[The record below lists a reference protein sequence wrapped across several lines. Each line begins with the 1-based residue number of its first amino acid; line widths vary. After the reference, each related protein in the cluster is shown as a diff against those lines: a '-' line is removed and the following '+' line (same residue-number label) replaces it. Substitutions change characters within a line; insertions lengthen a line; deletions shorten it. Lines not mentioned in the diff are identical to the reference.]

1 MEVSAEC
8 AGGGRVRKEADLF
21 LVDDLLDLPCDDE
34 EEAQEA
40 VVVGD
45 GDGDGSKQQQA
56 AVLGRACGA
65 GGEEGAA
72 GNASNDSSAVTT
84 ALDSCSNSLS
94 VSGLADGDFSG
105 GLCEPY
111 DQLAELEWLSNYM
124 GEDNFPTEDLK
135 KLQLI
140 TGIPPAGTG
149 TATAPAPAPAVAAA
163 AQQAQP
169 AGGVLPPEAPVPG
182 KARSKRSR
190 IVPCSWA
197 SRLLVLPPPPASPPS
212 PASAAISP
220 SESGTAAPAFPA
232 KKPSKSAKKKEAPTT
247 PVPNNAAAA
256 AAAAAASVA
265 AAGEG
270 RRCLHC
276 ETDKT
281 PQWRTGPLGPK
292 TLCNACGVR
301 YKSGRLVPEY
311 RPAASPT
318 FVVSKH
324 SNSHRKVLE
333 LRRQKEAHLHPHPH
347 HQYQPQPPQGALAHV
362 GGAGG
367 GGALMHAPPPLMF
380 DGPAGPLIGDDFLI
394 HNHLIGP
401 DFRQLI

>member
-1 MEVSAEC
+1 MEVAAEC
-8 AGGGRVRKEADLF
+8 AGGARLKKEADLF
-21 LVDDLLDLPCDDE
+21 LVDDLLDLPCDE
-34 EEAQEA
+34 EEEEVQEA
-40 VVVGD
+40 AVEEGE
-45 GDGDGSKQQQA
+45 GEGSKAGACVSGA
-56 AVLGRACGA
+56 AT
-65 GGEEGAA
+65 GGGSEEGAA
-72 GNASNDSSAVTT
+72 GNASNDSSTVT

-94 VSGLADGDFSG
+94 VSGLGDGDFSG

-140 TGIPPAGTG
+140 TGIPPASA
-149 TATAPAPAPAVAAA
+149 ATASVPAPAPAAAAA
-163 AQQAQP
+163 AQP
-169 AGGVLPPEAPVPG
+169 GGGVLPPEAPVPG

-190 IVPCSWA
+190 IAPCSWA

-220 SESGTAAPAFPA
+220 SESGTAVPAFPA
-232 KKPSKSAKKKEAPTT
+232 KKPSKPTKKKESPANPAP
-247 PVPNNAAAA
+247 NAASAAAA
-256 AAAAAASVA
+256 TASG
-265 AAGEG
+265 GEG

-333 LRRQKEAHLHPHPH
+333 LRRQKEAHLHPH
-347 HQYQPQPPQGALAHV
+347 HQYHQQQPQPLGHV
-362 GGAGG
+362 GGGAGG
-367 GGALMHAPPPLMF
+367 GLMHAPSPLLF
-380 DGPAGPLIGDDFLI
+380 DGPAGPLIGDEFLI
-394 HNHLIGP
+394 HSRIGP